1 MQVYQKRSGSVDIN
15 TQNIITDL
23 RSKKEELFTNIIE
36 DFENLQDIEHQID
49 IELEEVNDMIEIE
62 K

>member
-1 MQVYQKRSGSVDIN
+1 MQVHQKWSGSVDIN
-15 TQNIITDL
+15 TQNIIIDL
-23 RSKKEELFTNIIE
+23 RSKKEELFSNIIE